1 MKIFN
6 IEKYIKVTE
15 IPRPSIVHIWTVPES
30 YRESGFF
37 ISCQGGELPREIPAC
52 HPSGVSYVGSLRAQ
66 AIMSDN
72 LEQAKKALLE
82 DIIIASDGFMSPL
95 RLAYPDH
102 ERMSWERQE
111 REARALMDDPLA
123 EAPLLESLSSARG
136 IPLEEMAQ
144 KVIDK
149 VDTYTEALQIV
160 LGEQQRCETLVK
172 SAATLDDLNT
182 VIFRI
187 ICK

>member
-1 MKIFN
+1 
-6 IEKYIKVTE
+6 
-15 IPRPSIVHIWTVPES
+15 
-30 YRESGFF
+30 
-37 ISCQGGELPREIPAC
+37 
-52 HPSGVSYVGSLRAQ
+52 
-66 AIMSDN
+66 MSDN

-111 REARALMDDPLA
+111 REARALMADPLA

-136 IPLEEMAQ
+136 IPLVEMAQ
-144 KVIDK
+144 KDIDK
-149 VDTYTEALQIV
+149 VDAYTEALQIV

-172 SAATLDDLNT
+172 SAATLDDLKT